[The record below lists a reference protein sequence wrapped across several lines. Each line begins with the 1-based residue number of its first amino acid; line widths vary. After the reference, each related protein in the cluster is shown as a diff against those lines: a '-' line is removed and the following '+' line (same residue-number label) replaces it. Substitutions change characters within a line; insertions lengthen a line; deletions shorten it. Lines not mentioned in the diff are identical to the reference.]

1 MVVICPPEAKTWAMY
16 PSMSEQVTEVFGVFG
31 TSTATSLV
39 SHTCQVHE
47 Q

>member
-16 PSMSEQVTEVFGVFG
+16 PSMLEQVTVVFG
-31 TSTATSLV
+31 TSTAMSLV